1 MTIADPKTGT
11 HLNGKNRI
19 NEAVIEVLIEEEAPE
34 MTGAQITCAALE
46 AEGVTVAFG
55 YPGGAVIPF
64 YDAFPTA
71 NLHHILVRFEQWAA
85 LAAEG
90 YARVTGKVGVCIATS
105 GPGATNLVT
114 GLANAMLDSI
124 PIVAIT
130 GQVVQPLIG
139 RDAFQE
145 VDIQG
150 ITLPVTKH
158 NYLIQ
163 RIEDIAPTIQGGV
176 LSGAIRASRSGA
188 GRYPEESLHAKSANM
203 CARRLKGGAAISRA
217 AFPICARSSS
227 PPT

>member
-19 NEAVIEVLIEEEAPE
+19 NEAVIEVVIEDDAPE

-90 YARVTGKVGVCIATS
+90 YARVTGRVGVCVATS

-114 GLANAMLDSI
+114 PIADAMMDST
-124 PIVAIT
+124 PMVAIT
-130 GQVVQPLIG
+130 GQVSSAALG
-139 RDAFQE
+139 TDAFQE
-145 VDIQG
+145 TDITG
-150 ITLPVTKH
+150 ITVPITKH
-158 NYLIQ
+158 NYLVQ
-163 RIEDIAPTIQGGV
+163 RAEDIPYVVKEAFY
-176 LSGAIRASRSGA
+176 LARSG
-188 GRYPEESLHAKSANM
+188 RP
-203 CARRLKGGAAISRA
+203 
-217 AFPICARSSS
+217 
-227 PPT
+227 